1 VKRAKLRRKG
11 EMSDKLAAWNVREA
25 DFPTSDNLS
34 DQLKFLLRYAILAPS
49 GPNTQPWKF
58 SINENE
64 VSLIADFS
72 RSLPSVDP
80 TDRTLYISHGCL
92 LTNLLVAA
100 EHFGFGYDLKCL
112 PEGLS
117 GDRTAAVQFSKEP
130 HEQKF
135 SDLFPEITKRHTNR
149 MKYEDRAIEDDTLL
163 RLKDCIKREGFKLD
177 IVTNKEGKTEM
188 ANILARAHKI
198 QLGNK
203 TFRKELASW
212 VRPNTSDA
220 KDGLPGYS
228 FGYSDFESFFGSFIF
243 GTFDMSTSRA
253 RIETSYM
260 EQSPA
265 VAVLSSQEED
275 KLTWIKTGVL
285 FESIFLTATKLGVR
299 FDLFSQPIAIPEL
312 RHKMAKILDAKYPQI
327 LIRMGYAEPSKHTPR
342 RPVEDVLTKRIF
354 VS

>member
-1 VKRAKLRRKG
+1 
-11 EMSDKLAAWNVREA
+11 MSDKLAAWNVREA
-25 DFPTSDNLS
+25 DFPTSGNLS
-34 DQLKFLLRYAILAPS
+34 DQLKFLLKYAVLAPS

-58 SINENE
+58 SINDDQ
-64 VSLIADFS
+64 VSLIADFT

-100 EHFGFGYDLKCL
+100 EHFGFGYNLKCL

-117 GDRTAAVQFSKEP
+117 GDRTAAVQFSKESGK
-130 HEQKF
+130 QKF
-135 SDLFPEITKRHTNR
+135 PDLFREITKRHTNR
-149 MKYEDRAIEDDTLL
+149 MKYEDRAIEDETLL
-163 RLKDCIKREGFKLD
+163 RLKDCVNKDGFKLD
-177 IVTNKEGKTEM
+177 IITGKEGRTEM
-188 ANILARAHKI
+188 ADILARAHKI

-203 TFRKELASW
+203 AFRKELASW
-212 VRPNTSDA
+212 VRPNTSA
-220 KDGLPGYS
+220 AMDGLPGYS

-243 GTFDMSTSRA
+243 GTFDMSKSRA

-260 EQSPA
+260 EESPA
-265 VAVLSSQEED
+265 VAVLSTQKED
-275 KLTWIKTGVL
+275 KLTWIKAGVL
-285 FESIFLTATKLGVR
+285 FETLFLTATKLGVR
-299 FDLFSQPIAIPEL
+299 FDLFSQPIAIPQL
-312 RHKMAKILDAKYPQI
+312 RDKMAKILDTNYPQI

>member
-1 VKRAKLRRKG
+1 
-11 EMSDKLAAWNVREA
+11 MSDKLAAWNVREA
-25 DFPTSDNLS
+25 DFPTSGNLS
-34 DQLKFLLRYAILAPS
+34 DQLKFLLKYAVLAPS

-58 SINENE
+58 SINDDQ
-64 VSLIADFS
+64 VSLIADFT

-100 EHFGFGYDLKCL
+100 EHFGFGYNLKCL

-117 GDRTAAVQFSKEP
+117 GDRTAAVQFSKESGK
-130 HEQKF
+130 QKF
-135 SDLFPEITKRHTNR
+135 PDLFREITKRHTNR
-149 MKYEDRAIEDDTLL
+149 MKYEDRAIEDEILL
-163 RLKDCIKREGFKLD
+163 RLKDCVNKDGFKLD
-177 IVTNKEGKTEM
+177 IITGKEGRTEM
-188 ANILARAHKI
+188 ADILARAHKI

-203 TFRKELASW
+203 AFRKELASW

-220 KDGLPGYS
+220 MDGLPGYS

-243 GTFDMSTSRA
+243 GTFDMSKSRA

-260 EQSPA
+260 EESPA
-265 VAVLSSQEED
+265 VAVLSTQKED
-275 KLTWIKTGVL
+275 KLTWIKAGVL
-285 FESIFLTATKLGVR
+285 FETLFLTATKLGVR
-299 FDLFSQPIAIPEL
+299 FDLFSQPIAIPQL
-312 RHKMAKILDAKYPQI
+312 RDKMAKILETNYPQI

>member
-1 VKRAKLRRKG
+1 
-11 EMSDKLAAWNVREA
+11 MSDKLAAWNVREA
-25 DFPTSDNLS
+25 DFPTSGNLS
-34 DQLKFLLRYAILAPS
+34 DQLKFLLKYAVLAPS

-58 SINENE
+58 SINDDQ
-64 VSLIADFS
+64 VSLIADFT

-100 EHFGFGYDLKCL
+100 EHFGFGYNLKCL

-117 GDRTAAVQFSKEP
+117 GDRTAAVQFSKESGK
-130 HEQKF
+130 QKF
-135 SDLFPEITKRHTNR
+135 PDLFREITKRHTNR
-149 MKYEDRAIEDDTLL
+149 MKYEDRAIEDETLL
-163 RLKDCIKREGFKLD
+163 RLKDCVNKDGFKLD
-177 IVTNKEGKTEM
+177 IITDKEGRTEM
-188 ANILARAHKI
+188 ADILARAHKI

-203 TFRKELASW
+203 AFRKELASW

-220 KDGLPGYS
+220 MDGLPGYS

-243 GTFDMSTSRA
+243 GTFDMSKSRA

-260 EQSPA
+260 EESPA
-265 VAVLSSQEED
+265 VAVLSTQKED
-275 KLTWIKTGVL
+275 KLTWIKAGVL
-285 FESIFLTATKLGVR
+285 FETLFLTATKLGVR
-299 FDLFSQPIAIPEL
+299 FDLFSQPIAIPQL
-312 RHKMAKILDAKYPQI
+312 RDKMAKILDTNYPQI

>member
-1 VKRAKLRRKG
+1 
-11 EMSDKLAAWNVREA
+11 MSDKLAAWNVREA
-25 DFPTSDNLS
+25 DFPTSGNLS
-34 DQLKFLLRYAILAPS
+34 DQLKFLLKYAVLAPS

-58 SINENE
+58 SINDDQ
-64 VSLIADFS
+64 VSLIADFT

-92 LTNLLVAA
+92 LANLLVAA
-100 EHFGFGYDLKCL
+100 EHFGFGYNLKCL

-130 HEQKF
+130 AEQKF
-135 SDLFPEITKRHTNR
+135 PDLFREITKRHTNR
-149 MKYEDRAIEDDTLL
+149 MKYEDRAIEDETLL
-163 RLKDCIKREGFKLD
+163 RLKDCVNKDGFKLD
-177 IVTNKEGKTEM
+177 IITDKEGRTEM
-188 ANILARAHKI
+188 ADILARAHKI

-203 TFRKELASW
+203 AFRKELASW

-220 KDGLPGYS
+220 MDGLPGYS

-243 GTFDMSTSRA
+243 GTFDMSKSRA

-260 EQSPA
+260 EESPA
-265 VAVLSSQEED
+265 VAVLSTQKDD
-275 KLTWIKTGVL
+275 KLTWIKAGVL
-285 FESIFLTATKLGVR
+285 FETLFLTATKLGVR
-299 FDLFSQPIAIPEL
+299 FDLFSQPTAIPDL
-312 RHKMAKILDAKYPQI
+312 RSKMAKILDTNYPQI